1 MSGATARAG
10 EDEAAANGLAT
21 KRDLRELKAD
31 IKDDLREFKADL
43 KDDLKE
49 IKDGL
54 KDDLKELKDGLKDG
68 RKELKDGLKEIKADR
83 KELKADIIKVAG
95 IVVGALASAG
105 IIAAAIVGLMQALT

>member
-1 MSGATARAG
+1 MSEATARAG
-10 EDEAAANGLAT
+10 EDEAAENGLAT
-21 KRDLRELKAD
+21 KRDLRELKKDLKDDLRELKAD
-31 IKDDLREFKADL
+31 IKDDLREFKADV

-54 KDDLKELKDGLKDG
+54 
-68 RKELKDGLKEIKADR
+68 KADR

>member
-10 EDEAAANGLAT
+10 EDEAAADGLAT

-31 IKDDLREFKADL
+31 IKDDLREFKADI

-49 IKDGL
+49 I
-54 KDDLKELKDGLKDG
+54 KDGLKDG

-83 KELKADIIKVAG
+83 KELKTDIIKVAG

>member
-31 IKDDLREFKADL
+31 IKDDL
-43 KDDLKE
+43 KE
-49 IKDGL
+49 I
-54 KDDLKELKDGLKDG
+54 KDGLKDG